1 MKESWMEEIREVR
14 MSKVKHDVYQ
24 YKANGCLFSDGVTRV
39 FGENRV
45 IHTDH
50 GNIINSVMPLHDS
63 NGLIKIG
70 YLYSEGGEIVSIE
83 GVPEGWKIK
92 GILKGCDGDSVIDS
106 YGKVI
111 TLSGCDVGYY
121 HTIVERDVQIIDMSQ
136 CKVDVEFK
144 PKGVVNKPHN
154 WSIDKSELIADPD
167 FLEMNDVRVRQDY
180 YFGWQGGECP
190 LPDGVHVVAY
200 YRARVNGGVNAGDSV
215 TTASST
221 IKASDLNWSHGEN
234 RSEMDIM
241 GFEVLGTA
249 DTHIYAHELGGEE

>member
-92 GILKGCDGDSVIDS
+92 GILKGRDGDSAIDS

-121 HTIVERDVQIIDMSQ
+121 HTIVERDIQIIDMSQ
-136 CKVDVEFK
+136 CKVDIEYSRD
-144 PKGVVNKPHN
+144 GVK
-154 WSIDKSELIADPD
+154 WEIDRHSEMGSDD
-167 FLEMNDVRVRQDY
+167 DWMHRVRQDH
-180 YFGWQGGECP
+180 YFGWKGGECP
-190 LPDGVHVVAY
+190 LPEGLVIRVLTRESDELSEPMPVEECHYNWVWSYHVP
-200 YRARVNGGVNAGDSV
+200 
-215 TTASST
+215 
-221 IKASDLNWSHGEN
+221 IF
-234 RSEMDIM
+234 DII
-241 GFEVLGTA
+241 GFEVI
-249 DTHIYAHELGGEE
+249 DTNETHVYAHEAGGEG